1 MGRVAILTL
10 FYRNYNYGGVLQG
23 YALKK
28 TIEKE
33 SGNTVDIL
41 RYKDGKNP
49 IYSNVIEQSKQY
61 GFKAFFSKIF
71 EKILEKCSFIIN
83 RKIGTRFAKFDQ
95 FIDECVNKDGV
106 EYTDDNISQT
116 LEKYDTY
123 ISGSDQVWNP
133 NCIRN
138 GFLQAF
144 VPENKTKVSYAASIG
159 RSRLSDKELSIMA
172 PQIEKF
178 DYISVR
184 ENTAKNILENK
195 INKNI
200 KVVCD
205 PVFLLD
211 KDEWDIDEPVEGLEP
226 DKYILFYSFSNSKKY
241 RNKVKKICE
250 ENGKELVYIPYAKQ
264 KFNLYDNK
272 GPGQKLF
279 DIGPKEFVWL
289 IKNANCIY
297 TDSFHGT
304 ALSIIFRK
312 NFFVFERDS
321 KKNNTSMNSR
331 IYDLLNK
338 VDLRERIIS
347 DIKNNNIDID
357 YNIIDINLSKYIE
370 NSLEY
375 LKKALS

>member
-106 EYTDDNISQT
+106 EYTDDNISET

-144 VPENKTKVSYAASIG
+144 VPENKIKVSYAASIG

-184 ENTAKNILENK
+184 ENTAKNTK
-195 INKNI
+195 I
-200 KVVCD
+200 
-205 PVFLLD
+205 
-211 KDEWDIDEPVEGLEP
+211 
-226 DKYILFYSFSNSKKY
+226 
-241 RNKVKKICE
+241 
-250 ENGKELVYIPYAKQ
+250 
-264 KFNLYDNK
+264 
-272 GPGQKLF
+272 
-279 DIGPKEFVWL
+279 
-289 IKNANCIY
+289 
-297 TDSFHGT
+297 
-304 ALSIIFRK
+304 
-312 NFFVFERDS
+312 
-321 KKNNTSMNSR
+321 
-331 IYDLLNK
+331 
-338 VDLRERIIS
+338 
-347 DIKNNNIDID
+347 
-357 YNIIDINLSKYIE
+357 
-370 NSLEY
+370 
-375 LKKALS
+375 